1 MKTKENSQATTGSS
15 AKIKAARVAVVI
27 CCAHAI
33 TVNARAVETGVV
45 VPGVTT
51 SELTTAG
58 LGVAVVQLEV
68 AASRL

>member
-1 MKTKENSQATTGSS
+1 MGGTGHPRRS
-15 AKIKAARVAVVI
+15 VNFLHYVQP
-27 CCAHAI
+27 
-33 TVNARAVETGVV
+33 VNARAVETGVV

>member
-1 MKTKENSQATTGSS
+1 MGLEDEWAG
-15 AKIKAARVAVVI
+15 R
-27 CCAHAI
+27 AI
-33 TVNARAVETGVV
+33 RAEALTSLHYVQPVNARAVETGVV